1 MTTIHPSMMPAMADD
16 LAAYNKA
23 VGLANQFASDSG
35 WGTNVTFDITVNSP
49 SGKTSVPSNVVE
61 RLTNEEKS
69 FILDVLF
76 RAQTRNVNTLV
87 EKLKEHYGVEV
98 EKRG

>member
-23 VGLANQFASDSG
+23 VSLANQFASDSG
-35 WGTNVTFDITVNSP
+35 WGINVSFDITVKSP
-49 SGKTSVPSNVVE
+49 SGETHVPSKVVGQ
-61 RLTNEEKS
+61 LTNEEKAT
-69 FILDVLF
+69 ILDVLF
-76 RAQTRNVNTLV
+76 QAQTRNVTALV
-87 EKLKEHYGVEV
+87 EKIKERYGVEV